1 MPDLDTTLY
10 IVHSGE
16 AEEGVHR
23 TRVRDQE
30 YPTPLSRT
38 RIVTMAVMEVVVAVA
53 DGRNAAPSNIS

>member
-1 MPDLDTTLY
+1 MLDLDTTLY

-23 TRVRDQE
+23 TRGRDQE

-38 RIVTMAVMEVVVAVA
+38 RIVTMVDMEVGAVE
-53 DGRNAAPSNIS
+53 DGKNAAPSNIS